1 MTQAT
6 ASHGDKTAEAAA
18 DPARA
23 RKPAPDGAAFLPP
36 EPEWEGSPV
45 ALGLKRDIQ
54 RVPFPP
60 PFVLSLQRRAGNLA
74 TTRFVASG
82 RLARITDD
90 DLAARA
96 DRGGSQSQR
105 ELIDAAILSRDSD
118 DVTEISNFGEASVAE
133 RHTLIEIL
141 LQQGWV
147 GPSDEYAL
155 EAIWNTFGRGLA
167 TQVDAHQAMWE
178 LSIESGMDPS
188 GIAAVQDL
196 RTQFEEDV
204 KAKARAYMQ
213 TNLLY
218 CETEQ
223 EKFGLRAAEG
233 PVSPTAETERVMH
246 MEQTQELAAS
256 AKKLLEAKDKLLQMH
271 VGYNMVMSPMAG
283 GMTTPVNFDPE
294 KRPTFR
300 EASWLQRDTHP
311 PAAHTW
317 EEVKQQW
324 DDANAALAFVTAQS
338 PTVFAA
344 LAQGS
349 ETVGNL
355 ATQSPAD
362 ARQTIQTVLTALH
375 GNIEATIP
383 KVDTGDLDW
392 RDLRPIHQQLYGGAR
407 GGSGVDW
414 SKPLAKSV
422 GQDVIGDHETTEF
435 WINLGLGTAAA
446 ALFIVANMATGG
458 LATAALIG
466 GLAIGSGQAIS
477 SWENYEDLATAAGS
491 TASEET
497 RLVSEGQVD
506 AARFQAILD
515 TIFAFV
521 DIAGPVLRGARAAQ
535 SAARL
540 EALVASR
547 GAQAALGQVGSL
559 AGDAAGRAVLR
570 GIEELGVEAT
580 MRQSSKSLDE
590 LAAAVRAI
598 PGTPEN
604 AAQLRAALAR
614 IEEARRIGIGAA
626 GDAGQGVVGAEAR
639 SAIAATGTA
648 AEQTWKGTRSAA
660 ELVADVPNAI
670 QAGTISRAFGDKVVS
685 EAVDRLGPAAV
696 LNHAGG
702 WQRLAKALPETGATG
717 QKLMAWR
724 NSIFSDLEEYV
735 VRELKGQVQ
744 RTGTAGKL
752 SNDIDMSFTGAN
764 AAQIKNQASEYLA
777 RRLGV
782 SNSPKEFQ
790 RIMMADLFTDPRR
803 MHAYDMLP
811 AAVRE
816 RVAANQAAKQEQL
829 IWNRRLYEAVHEGD
843 EALATEIRSQMQGM
857 GISEFRYRPL
867 SGADVSTLSSRV
879 DSLWGELEAAQ
890 TAGNMGRVER
900 LSGQI
905 GEAQAMINTAEG
917 GGYFSAGGVR
927 RFVTERPGEP
937 GFGRLPGGAGQAIPS
952 AERLTA
958 ILDQLPK
965 LDHAALQLTGSTDDV
980 VSAVR
985 GIGKYGGRLQEVIAE
1000 AGLRADGGP
1009 WESLA
1014 RQCEQLKRAADS
1026 GTTLARMAT
1035 GEAEAVIREARAAFS
1050 QLLSQSDIALQYV
1063 RQATQIPNIANAA
1076 ARMAYMTVAHVR
1088 LMRAVNFILGHLE
1101 IMARAVR
1108 TGSALADM
1116 PAAQGTPAEPS
1127 APPAE

>member
-1 MTQAT
+1 MP
-6 ASHGDKTAEAAA
+6 
-18 DPARA
+18 PAQ
-23 RKPAPDGAAFLPP
+23 
-36 EPEWEGSPV
+36 V
-45 ALGLKRDIQ
+45 ACP
-54 RVPFPP
+54 PFPLVSLVRDDEHDFLHCARLIDQSDRAQP
-60 PFVLSLQRRAGNLA
+60 IVLQRKLVRAALVEPSPIGGG
-74 TTRFVASG
+74 VG
-82 RLARITDD
+82 RRRPTDHGRHGID
-90 DLAARA
+90 DNAPVGALAAIPAVPIDFVGLSASATDRA
-96 DRGGSQSQR
+96 DRARIGDRAAAQPNGSAR
-105 ELIDAAILSRDSD
+105 TATAC
-118 DVTEISNFGEASVAE
+118 TSVAVA
-133 RHTLIEIL
+133 HY
-141 LQQGWV
+141 V
-147 GPSDEYAL
+147 AAYAT
-155 EAIWNTFGRGLA
+155 AG
-167 TQVDAHQAMWE
+167 QH
-178 LSIESGMDPS
+178 
-188 GIAAVQDL
+188 
-196 RTQFEEDV
+196 
-204 KAKARAYMQ
+204 RA
-213 TNLLY
+213 
-218 CETEQ
+218 
-223 EKFGLRAAEG
+223 
-233 PVSPTAETERVMH
+233 
-246 MEQTQELAAS
+246 
-256 AKKLLEAKDKLLQMH
+256 
-271 VGYNMVMSPMAG
+271 
-283 GMTTPVNFDPE
+283 
-294 KRPTFR
+294 
-300 EASWLQRDTHP
+300 
-311 PAAHTW
+311 
-317 EEVKQQW
+317 
-324 DDANAALAFVTAQS
+324 
-338 PTVFAA
+338 FAA
-344 LAQGS
+344 
-349 ETVGNL
+349 
-355 ATQSPAD
+355 
-362 ARQTIQTVLTALH
+362 
-375 GNIEATIP
+375 
-383 KVDTGDLDW
+383 
-392 RDLRPIHQQLYGGAR
+392 
-407 GGSGVDW
+407 
-414 SKPLAKSV
+414 
-422 GQDVIGDHETTEF
+422 
-435 WINLGLGTAAA
+435 
-446 ALFIVANMATGG
+446 
-458 LATAALIG
+458 
-466 GLAIGSGQAIS
+466 
-477 SWENYEDLATAAGS
+477 
-491 TASEET
+491 
-497 RLVSEGQVD
+497 
-506 AARFQAILD
+506 
-515 TIFAFV
+515 
-521 DIAGPVLRGARAAQ
+521 
-535 SAARL
+535 
-540 EALVASR
+540 
-547 GAQAALGQVGSL
+547 
-559 AGDAAGRAVLR
+559 
-570 GIEELGVEAT
+570 
-580 MRQSSKSLDE
+580 
-590 LAAAVRAI
+590 
-598 PGTPEN
+598 
-604 AAQLRAALAR
+604 
-614 IEEARRIGIGAA
+614 
-626 GDAGQGVVGAEAR
+626 
-639 SAIAATGTA
+639 
-648 AEQTWKGTRSAA
+648 
-660 ELVADVPNAI
+660 
-670 QAGTISRAFGDKVVS
+670 
-685 EAVDRLGPAAV
+685 
-696 LNHAGG
+696 
-702 WQRLAKALPETGATG
+702 
-717 QKLMAWR
+717 
-724 NSIFSDLEEYV
+724 
-735 VRELKGQVQ
+735 ELKGQVQ